1 MLPSPF
7 YFIAMSCWPNNFR
20 HMKLR
25 GDEIL
30 EGKYS
35 RKQGVEAGSFKQ
47 NWLVM
52 AVHTNLMLK
61 MLLGHSK
68 CLFLSVCRQRVSHLH
83 LPAGRV
89 SGKTPLRIIKDPSEH
104 NFCNYR
110 CSVIMLML
118 IHKELLFAQRVLCT
132 LSPYLTNCVF
142 AQQLWFACHVKW
154 CLHLGACHGTRRSA
168 EVLVHP
174 HQKVFWWLHDDE
186 KGKGNMWRE
195 SGKENLHLTE
205 GEIVV
210 QGWSEGHRESR
221 LRFVTLPFWFHI
233 WPLVL
238 RKVKSL
244 PGLLFQGFGWLE
256 LVESHFQSLFQ
267 LVRALRDHLRH

>member
-7 YFIAMSCWPNNFR
+7 YFTAMSCWPNNFR
-20 HMKLR
+20 HIELR

-52 AVHTNLMLK
+52 AVHTELMLE
-61 MLLGHSK
+61 MLLGQSE

-89 SGKTPLRIIKDPSEH
+89 SGKTPLRIINDPSEH

-174 HQKVFWWLHDDE
+174 HQKIFWWASWWKE
-186 KGKGNMWRE
+186 RKGEHVKRKQEREPAFDWRGNYS
-195 SGKENLHLTE
+195 SGVKW
-205 GEIVV
+205 GA
-210 QGWSEGHRESR
+210 QGQSW
-221 LRFVTLPFWFHI
+221 LRSVTLPSDSTYGLWYLGKSRAC
-233 WPLVL
+233 LV
-238 RKVKSL
+238 SC
-244 PGLLFQGFGWLE
+244 F
-256 LVESHFQSLFQ
+256 
-267 LVRALRDHLRH
+267 RALVGLNWSSPIFSLCFNSWEHLEII